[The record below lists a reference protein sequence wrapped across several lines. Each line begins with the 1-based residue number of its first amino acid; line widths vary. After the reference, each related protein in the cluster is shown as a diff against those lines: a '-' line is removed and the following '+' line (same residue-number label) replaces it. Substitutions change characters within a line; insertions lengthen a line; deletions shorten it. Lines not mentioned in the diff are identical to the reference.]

1 MSAPVPAQAV
11 RPHRKIDVVTPILA
25 IARLTALEAVRGRL
39 AWLIAGFAIGGCV
52 LAVFAGELAITE
64 TQGFRSGLLG
74 AWLRSCMVFTISA
87 FVIASAVREIHDR
100 GLDLMLSM
108 PVPRGV
114 YYAGKLTGSAGVSLL
129 SAGAC
134 GLALVWF
141 APVPQAALWAAS
153 LSLELLIVTAMSLL
167 CVLTFSQ
174 VTWALGTVIGFYLL
188 SRSIAALQLMA
199 HHPLS
204 EPASAARQFVRTFF
218 DALAF
223 VLPDLDRFTVSEWLI
238 HDTGTVADL
247 GFAAIQAAIYVVLL
261 CAAGLFDLYRKVL

>member
-1 MSAPVPAQAV
+1 MVLPPEEA
-11 RPHRKIDVVTPILA
+11 DVVTAVLA
-25 IARLTALEAVRGRL
+25 IARLTVLDAVRSRL
-39 AWLIAGFAIGGCV
+39 AWLVAGFTVGGCV

-74 AWLRSCMVFTISA
+74 AWLRSCTVFTISA

-114 YYAGKLTGSAGVSLL
+114 YYAGKLFGCAGVSVL
-129 SAGAC
+129 SASAC
-134 GLALVWF
+134 ALALAWF
-141 APVPQAALWAAS
+141 APVPQAALWGAA
-153 LSLELLIVTAMSLL
+153 LGLELLIVTAMSLL

-174 VTWALGTVIGFYLL
+174 VAWALGTVIGFYAL

-199 HHPLS
+199 HASLA
-204 EPASAARQFVRTFF
+204 EPASAARQFVRMFF

-223 VLPDLDRFTVSEWLI
+223 VLPELDRFTRSEWLI
-238 HDTGTVADL
+238 HGTGTVAEL
-247 GFAAIQAAIYVVLL
+247 GFAAMQAAIYVALL
-261 CAAGLFDLYRKVL
+261 CAAGLFDLYRKAL